1 MSETAPGE
9 LRRTAD
15 VGFHAGELAVQ
26 RRAGTWDEAA
36 RLSPM
41 LDPAELRGGI
51 VAFLADRTFA
61 VITARDA
68 GGRLWTSPLSGPP
81 GFLQVA
87 TPTTLAVHARLPDGD
102 PLHGLPAGQKAGLV
116 VIEFAARRRVRVNG
130 TLIAADDDT
139 LAIEVEQAYGNCPQY
154 IHQRL
159 LTPAGPEAGAAQTS
173 PRDVRR
179 DTVLSAADAGLIR
192 AADTFFLG
200 TTNPERGTDTS
211 HRGGTPGFVRVD
223 GGRLWWPDYP
233 GNNLFNSFGNLAV
246 DPEAALL
253 FFDFD
258 TGRTLHLSGTAEVE
272 WDAPGRPGDD
282 GRTGRR
288 AAFTLQRLVAGPLLP
303 SRQVAHSPYPRNPT
317 LTD

>member
-1 MSETAPGE
+1 MPEPH
-9 LRRTAD
+9 RPAD
-15 VGFHAGELAVQ
+15 TGFHAGELAVQ
-26 RRAGTWDEAA
+26 QRAGTRALAA

-41 LDPAELRGGI
+41 LEPAELRGGI

-81 GFLQVA
+81 GFLEA
-87 TPTTLAVHARLPDGD
+87 AAPATLAVRAELAEGD
-102 PLHGLPAGQKAGLV
+102 PLHGLPVGQQAGLV
-116 VIEFAARRRVRVNG
+116 VVEFAARRRVRING
-130 TLIAADDDT
+130 TLVSTGNGT
-139 LAIEVEQAYGNCPQY
+139 LTIEVEQAYGNCPQY

-159 LTPAGPEAGAAQTS
+159 MTGDDPGAAVAG
-173 PRDVRR
+173 VRR
-179 DTVLSAADAGLIR
+179 DVVLSPEDAALIR

-200 TTNPERGTDTS
+200 TTNPDRGSDSS

-253 FFDFD
+253 FLDFD
-258 TGRTLHLSGTAEVE
+258 TGRTLHLSGTAEVD
-272 WDAPGRPGDD
+272 WDPAGQPGDD
-282 GRTGRR
+282 GHTGRR
-288 AAFTLQRLVAGPLLP
+288 AVFTLERLVAGHLLP
-303 SRQVAHSPYPRNPT
+303 WRQVAHTPYPRNPA